1 MRRHFSIQRL
11 AIVVVWAVLSP
22 QGALLVQSWTSVFR
36 GAVGFDA
43 SGIAG
48 IFDGGWNRWTEFP
61 GAVAKNRVVNNAV
74 AKNLGANFAVA
85 KNFGTNNA
93 VAKETAAKT
102 SVVGRAADQQ
112 TTTESVVFDW
122 SNEAASDQAF
132 AALLARPLAER
143 ASALGA
149 FPSARDLAA
158 DRFPTLR
165 PLDVR
170 RDCDLRG
177 VVIR

>member
-61 GAVAKNRVVNNAV
+61 GAVAKNPVPKNPV
-74 AKNLGANFAVA
+74 AKNSV
-85 KNFGTNNA
+85 TNNA
-93 VAKETAAKT
+93 AAKQAAAKT

-112 TTTESVVFDW
+112 TTTESIVFDW